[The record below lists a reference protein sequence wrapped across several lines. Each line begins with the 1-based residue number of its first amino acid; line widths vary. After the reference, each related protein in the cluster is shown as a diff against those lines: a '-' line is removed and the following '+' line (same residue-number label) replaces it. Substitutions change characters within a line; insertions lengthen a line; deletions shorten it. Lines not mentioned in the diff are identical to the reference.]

1 MGLIIIFMNVSCHKE
16 LMIYLLEI
24 FRLDKSR
31 IDCFL
36 YSGRDSYSEER
47 WSVSLKEMIGH
58 RQFFKKTNGQAYF
71 KFFIED

>member
-31 IDCFL
+31 IDRFL
-36 YSGRDSYSEER
+36 YSGRDSYSGER
-47 WSVSLKEMIGH
+47 WSVSLKEMIEH
-58 RQFFKKTNGQAYF
+58 HPFFKKTNGQAYF
-71 KFFIED
+71 KFFIEG